1 MLWLIQLV
9 PEGMGVGAE
18 THKFPKWRIHSI
30 SKSFPT
36 P

>member
-9 PEGMGVGAE
+9 SEGMGVGAD
-18 THKFPKWRIHSI
+18 THKFPKWRIHSF
-30 SKSFPT
+30 STLFPT